1 MWLEAS
7 NGEATIA
14 GPKAKPGID
23 RIKPHMLGSAADELP
38 PAWALLN
45 SNESVFGPSRHA
57 RDAARASVSGI
68 ERYPEGVDVALVREI
83 AGFHALDPGRIVVGQ
98 GADDLLA
105 RLFRAYLGQGDQLVR
120 SANGYLKVPNYAHA
134 NGGEVVSV
142 EDDDLIPSVD
152 GMLAALSE
160 RTRVVYLA
168 NPENP
173 AGTYLPKAEVERL
186 HAAIPD
192 DVLLVLDCAYAEYA
206 WADDYDP
213 GHDLVTRSANVVVCR
228 TFSKIYG
235 LAGARVGWAHG
246 PGDVID
252 AVRRIALTFPMAKP
266 SVAAAMA
273 ALEDQAH
280 VAFVRQENRALLE
293 GFCGRLV
300 SLGVD
305 YVPSQTNFVLVR
317 MPGAVQSEAAVLAL
331 GEKGIRVRRMN
342 APAYADCFR
351 VSIGLRHELD
361 ATSRALERH
370 LREAT

>member
-1 MWLEAS
+1 MWLETS
-7 NGEATIA
+7 NREVMIA

-23 RIKPHMLGSAADELP
+23 RIKPHMLVSTADELP

-45 SNESVFGPSRHA
+45 SNESVFGPSCRA

-68 ERYPEGVDVALVREI
+68 ERYPEGVDAALARAI
-83 AGFHALDPGRIVVGQ
+83 AGFHRLDPDRIVVGQ

-142 EDDDLIPSVD
+142 EDDDLTPSVD
-152 GMLAALSE
+152 GMIAAVTE

-192 DVLLVLDCAYAEYA
+192 DVLLILDCAYAEYA
-206 WADDYDP
+206 CADDYDP
-213 GHDLVTRSANVVVCR
+213 GHDLVARSANVIVCR

-246 PGDVID
+246 PRDTVD
-252 AVRRIALTFPMAKP
+252 SVRRIGLTFPMAGP
-266 SVAAAMA
+266 SVAAATA

-280 VAFVRQENRALLE
+280 VSFVRQQNRALLE
-293 GFCGRLV
+293 QFCARLAR
-300 SLGVD
+300 LGVD

-317 MPGAVQSEAAVLAL
+317 MPGADQSESAVLAL
-331 GEKGIRVRRMN
+331 GERGIRVRQMN
-342 APAYADCFR
+342 SPAYANFFR
-351 VSIGLRHELD
+351 VSIGLPHELE
-361 ATSRALERH
+361 ATSSALEGH
-370 LREAT
+370 LREAR

>member
-1 MWLEAS
+1 MWLVAS
-7 NGEATIA
+7 NWEATIA

-23 RIKPHMLGSAADELP
+23 RIKPHMLVSAADELP

-57 RDAARASVSGI
+57 KDAARASVSGI
-68 ERYPEGVDVALVREI
+68 GRYPEGADAALARAI
-83 AGFHALDPGRIVVGQ
+83 AGFHGLDQDRIVVGQ
-98 GADDLLA
+98 GTDDLLA

-142 EDDDLIPSVD
+142 EDDELTPSVD
-152 GMLAALSE
+152 GMIAAVTG

-186 HAAIPD
+186 HAALPD
-192 DVLLVLDCAYAEYA
+192 DVLLILDCAYAEYA

-213 GHDLVTRSANVVVCR
+213 GHDLVTTSANVVLCQ
-228 TFSKIYG
+228 TFSKLYG
-235 LAGARVGWAHG
+235 LAGARVGWAYG
-246 PGDVID
+246 PKD
-252 AVRRIALTFPMAKP
+252 AVDTVRRIGLTFPMAAP

-280 VAFVRQENRALLE
+280 VAFVRKENRALLE
-293 GFCGRLV
+293 RFCGRLTR
-300 SLGVD
+300 LGVD
-305 YVPSQTNFVLVR
+305 CVPSQTNFVLVR
-317 MPGAVQSEAAVLAL
+317 MPGAAQSESAVVALA
-331 GEKGIRVRRMN
+331 ERGIRVRRMN
-342 APAYADCFR
+342 SPAYASFFR
-351 VSIGLRHELD
+351 VSIGLQNELD
-361 ATSRALERH
+361 ATASALECH
-370 LREAT
+370 LMEAK